1 MQILQ
6 IKIKIFSK
14 IDNLNFLKHNVIKVK
29 KKKKKRKHERQVSD
43 INMLSF
49 EKNETIT
56 NDHAIFGFF
65 GKITLFPLNQRLCI

>member
-1 MQILQ
+1 M
-6 IKIKIFSK
+6 
-14 IDNLNFLKHNVIKVK
+14 NFLKHNVIKV

-56 NDHAIFGFF
+56 NDHAKSLDFLERSHYF
-65 GKITLFPLNQRLCI
+65 L

>member
-29 KKKKKRKHERQVSD
+29 KKKKKE
-43 INMLSF
+43 NM
-49 EKNETIT
+49 KDKYQI
-56 NDHAIFGFF
+56 
-65 GKITLFPLNQRLCI
+65 